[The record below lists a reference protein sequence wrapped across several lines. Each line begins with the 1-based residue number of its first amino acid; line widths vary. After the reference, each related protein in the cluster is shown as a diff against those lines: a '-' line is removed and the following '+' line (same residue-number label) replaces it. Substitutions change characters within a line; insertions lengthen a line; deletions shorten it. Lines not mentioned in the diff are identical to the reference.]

1 MWLFYLPQ
9 IMFDTFYISLLN
21 HYKKRL
27 GKKSLHLALF
37 YINFLELTFVLA
49 IGAFALAFATQ
60 MKMLVMSSTKFWVLF
75 TLISLFVIFKNWMR
89 YNGKK
94 RNILNAKLKSQRTS
108 LFILWLIPFGCL
120 AIAIILLQVP

>member
-1 MWLFYLPQ
+1 ML
-9 IMFDTFYISLLN
+9 DTFYITLLN

-27 GKKSLHLALF
+27 GKKSLQLAFF
-37 YINFLELTFVLA
+37 YINLLELALILA
-49 IGAFALAFATQ
+49 LGAFALAFATQ

-75 TLISLFVIFKNWMR
+75 GLISLFIIFKNWMR

-108 LFILWLIPFGCL
+108 LFLLWLMPFGCL